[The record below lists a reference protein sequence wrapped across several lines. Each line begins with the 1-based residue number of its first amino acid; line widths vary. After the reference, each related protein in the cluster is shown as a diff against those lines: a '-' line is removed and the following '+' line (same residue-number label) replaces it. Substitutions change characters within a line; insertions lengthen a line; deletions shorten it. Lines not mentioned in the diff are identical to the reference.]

1 MTGLISVDYD
11 GAWWPTVKKS
21 WFFFHSRY
29 RHKYKVH
36 NVALFRCEDCE
47 IFFKSK
53 KGYEGHLA
61 NKHAPKLIGSDGLA
75 KSKKEVEGL
84 NKVKTKDEQ
93 ML

>member
-1 MTGLISVDYD
+1 M
-11 GAWWPTVKKS
+11 
-21 WFFFHSRY
+21 
-29 RHKYKVH
+29 H

-84 NKVKTKDEQ
+84 NKVKDIPKTCFEPGHYHRKLFVQ
-93 ML
+93 SQVC

>member
-1 MTGLISVDYD
+1 M
-11 GAWWPTVKKS
+11 
-21 WFFFHSRY
+21 FFFHSRY

-84 NKVKTKDEQ
+84 NKVKKNLNKYYKICIIKNKFPKPVLDYISIK
-93 ML
+93 

>member
-1 MTGLISVDYD
+1 M
-11 GAWWPTVKKS
+11 
-21 WFFFHSRY
+21 
-29 RHKYKVH
+29 H

-84 NKVKTKDEQ
+84 NKVKTIEMLNNKDRDTSKKPSTVLLMQ
-93 ML
+93 NVDGVPIG